1 MLSSKTTGWMLI
13 MGLAAVIVVIIAI
26 SIQAQEGTVA
36 EMVAWAAE
44 NEGTWQIVISVNM
57 VANVLLVI
65 FTIGFISWAQSIDQS
80 GGAISIGKYL
90 ALLALVLIWV
100 GDISQGAGFETAEE
114 NADAAHSLISL
125 CRSLTWIGIS
135 VLLGSFFV
143 VGTTAYIKKVGT
155 PVLNVL
161 LGLVGLVGCIG
172 SYVPGDISG
181 LFWTAGFAVG
191 MILMTI
197 IGVQKVR
204 S

>member
-13 MGLAAVIVVIIAI
+13 MGLVAVITVIVAI
-26 SIQAQEGTVA
+26 SIQGQDGTVA

-44 NEGTWQIVISVNM
+44 NKDTWQIVVPVNM

-65 FTIGFISWAQSIDQS
+65 FTIGFISLAQSIDQS

-100 GDISQGAGFETAEE
+100 GDISQGAGFEAAEN
-114 NADAAHSLISL
+114 NADAAHSLIGL
-125 CRSLTWIGIS
+125 CRNLTWIGIS
-135 VLLGSFFV
+135 TLLGSFFV
-143 VGTTAYIKKVGT
+143 VGMTAYIKKVGT

-161 LGLVGLVGCIG
+161 LGLIGLVGCIG
-172 SYVPGDISG
+172 SFVPGDIG
-181 LFWTAGFAVG
+181 PLFWTAGFAFG
-191 MILMTI
+191 MIIMAI